1 MCGHRSGVDT
11 ALVLTGEATTEDV
24 EKSEIKPNSILT
36 LSQNWAKFIQ
46 MLKSKQTI
54 FFSFAVLMFA
64 LGASDAMRGVFSFIF
79 TEHFSLNA
87 NGLSN
92 IVTISYIGIYYF
104 WLLAEI

>member
-1 MCGHRSGVDT
+1 
-11 ALVLTGEATTEDV
+11 
-24 EKSEIKPNSILT
+24 
-36 LSQNWAKFIQ
+36 

-87 NGLSN
+87 NGL
-92 IVTISYIGIYYF
+92 
-104 WLLAEI
+104 